1 MAFSARRQLCRIEY
15 HRPLVNKN
23 VVIVGGGLAGLAASV
38 YLARGGR
45 TVTVFEKRRDLGGRA
60 ITSLRQG
67 FRFNLGAHALYR
79 SGAASA
85 VYRELG
91 VPATG
96 GLAKGRGV
104 ALLGDDDCKFPGG
117 VWSILTTSLLGAGAK
132 LQLLGLML
140 KLRRIDPSLFAS
152 MTLRQWLDQN
162 IADAR
167 LRQVMEA
174 FFRLFTYS
182 DHADTESA
190 AYALAQAK
198 IALRG
203 AKYVHEGWQKLID
216 SLRNGA
222 VAAGVNFVSSSRI
235 VGVHH
240 ENGAVKSV
248 EMGGLEFGPDRMDT
262 KALAMPEMKPED
274 VEGARIPA
282 STVILAVDPATAAE
296 LIDDPTV
303 SAPWTALRP
312 VTAACLDVALR
323 SLPEPK
329 NTFALG
335 IDKPLYLS
343 VHSAFAQVAP
353 KGGALIHTAKYL
365 KQQRANVDDYDNSAK
380 RRAALS
386 EDERELEDL
395 LDRVQPGWREVLV
408 HRRFLP
414 VMTVANALPTP
425 GTSRPSP
432 VTPIRG
438 LYIAGDWVGDEGLL
452 SDAALASARAASRV
466 ILSRADG
473 EGSSAQ

>member
-1 MAFSARRQLCRIEY
+1 M
-15 HRPLVNKN
+15 
-23 VVIVGGGLAGLAASV
+23 VVVGGGLAGIAASI

-79 SGAASA
+79 TGAASA

-91 VPATG
+91 IPADG
-96 GLAKGRGV
+96 GLARARGL
-104 ALLGDDDCKFPGG
+104 ALLGDEVFRFPGG
-117 VWSILTTSLLGAGAK
+117 VWSILTTSLVGAGGK
-132 LQLLGLML
+132 LQLLGMML
-140 KLRRIDPSLFAS
+140 RLRRIDPAPFAS
-152 MTLRQWLDQN
+152 MTLREWLDTN
-162 IADAR
+162 VADPR
-167 LRQVMEA
+167 MRQVMAA

-182 DHADTESA
+182 DHPETESA
-190 AYALAQAK
+190 GYALAQAK
-198 IALRG
+198 IAVRG
-203 AKYVHEGWQKLID
+203 AKYIHEGWQKLVD
-216 SLRNGA
+216 SLRNAA

-240 ENGAVKSV
+240 ENGAMKSV
-248 EMGGLEFGPDRMDT
+248 ELGGLEFQADRMDT

-282 STVILAVDPATAAE
+282 STVILAVDPQTAAE
-296 LIDDPTV
+296 LIDDAAVT
-303 SAPWTALRP
+303 SSWSTLRP

-323 SLPEPK
+323 SLPKPK

-365 KQQRANVDDYDNSAK
+365 QSQRVNVDDYDSSA
-380 RRAALS
+380 RRTLVT
-386 EDERELEDL
+386 EDERELEGL
-395 LDRVQPGWREVLV
+395 LDRVQPGWRDVLV

-414 VMTVANALPTP
+414 AMTVSNALVAA
-425 GTSRPSP
+425 GMKRPSP

-438 LYIAGDWVGDEGLL
+438 LYLAGDWVGDEGLL
-452 SDAALASARAASRV
+452 SDAALASARTAAKA
-466 ILSRADG
+466 ILA
-473 EGSSAQ
+473 SSAEVSS

>member
-1 MAFSARRQLCRIEY
+1 VS
-15 HRPLVNKN
+15 NN
-23 VVIVGGGLAGLAASV
+23 VVVVGGGLAGLAASL

-79 SGAASA
+79 TGAASQ

-91 VPATG
+91 VPADG
-96 GLAKGRGV
+96 VLAKGRGV
-104 ALLGDDDCKFPGG
+104 AILGGDDHKFPGG
-117 VWSILTTSLLGAGAK
+117 FWSILTTSLLSPGAK
-132 LQLLGLML
+132 LKLVGLLLR
-140 KLRRIDPSLFAS
+140 LRRIDPTPFAS

-162 IADAR
+162 IEDAR
-167 LRQVMEA
+167 LREVMEA
-174 FFRLFTYS
+174 FFRLFTYA
-182 DHADTESA
+182 DHADRQSA

-203 AKYVHEGWQKLID
+203 AKYVHEGWQKIVD
-216 SLRNGA
+216 RIRNSA
-222 VAAGVNFVSSSRI
+222 VTAGVTFVSSARI

-240 ENGAVKSV
+240 ANGEVKSV
-248 EMGGLEFGPDRMDT
+248 ELGGLEFGPDKMDT

-296 LIDDPTV
+296 LIDDANV
-303 SAPWTALRP
+303 SREWTSLKP
-312 VTAACLDVALR
+312 ITAACLDVALTA
-323 SLPEPK
+323 LPQPK
-329 NTFALG
+329 HTFAIG
-335 IDKPLYLS
+335 IDRPLYLS
-343 VHSAFAQVAP
+343 VHSAFAHLAP

-365 KQQRANVDDYDNSAK
+365 KQERGTLDDDSSA
-380 RRAALS
+380 RRTVTS

-414 VMTVANALPTP
+414 AMTVANALPEP
-425 GTSRPSP
+425 GKPRPSH

-438 LYIAGDWVGDEGLL
+438 LYLAGDWVGSEGLL
-452 SDAALASARAASRV
+452 SDASLASARAAAKT
-466 ILSRADG
+466 ILAS
-473 EGSSAQ
+473 

>member
-1 MAFSARRQLCRIEY
+1 M
-15 HRPLVNKN
+15 NKN
-23 VVIVGGGLAGLAASV
+23 VVVVGGGLAGLAAAV

-60 ITSLRQG
+60 VTNLRQG

-79 SGAASA
+79 TGAASA

-91 VPATG
+91 IPATG

-104 ALLGDDDCKFPGG
+104 AILGGEHYKFPGG
-117 VWSILTTSLLGAGAK
+117 IWSILTTSLINPKAK
-132 LQLLGLML
+132 LQLLALML
-140 KLRRIDPSLFAS
+140 RLRRINPAQFES
-152 MTLRQWLDQN
+152 MTLRQWLDEN
-162 IADAR
+162 VAEPR
-167 LRQVMEA
+167 LRQLMEA
-174 FFRLFTYS
+174 FFRLFTYA
-182 DHADTESA
+182 DHADSESA
-190 AYALAQAK
+190 ALALAQAK

-203 AKYVHEGWQKLID
+203 AKYVHEGWQKIVD
-216 SLRNGA
+216 SVRNAA

-240 ENGAVKSV
+240 QDGAVKSV
-248 EMGGLEFGPDRMDT
+248 ELGGLEFGLDRMDT
-262 KALAMPEMKPED
+262 RSLALPELKPED

-282 STVILAVDPATAAE
+282 STVLLCVDPATAAE
-296 LIDDPTV
+296 LID
-303 SAPWTALRP
+303 APSITSSWTSLRP

-323 SLPEPK
+323 SLPNPK

-335 IDKPLYLS
+335 VDKPLYLS

-365 KQQRANVDDYDNSAK
+365 KEQRANVDDYDSSAK
-380 RRAALS
+380 RRAGIS

-414 VMTVANALPTP
+414 SMTVANALVTP
-425 GTSRPSP
+425 GMQRPSP

-438 LYIAGDWVGDEGLL
+438 LYLAGDWVGGEGLL
-452 SDAALASARAASRV
+452 SDASLSSARAAAKA
-466 ILSRADG
+466 ILA
-473 EGSSAQ
+473 SAG